1 MQVVQLF
8 EVGPLQVAHLTSHE
22 YPYNTR
28 TSVDEADT
36 MCKLSSLTAIEVGA
50 LVKVFV
56 NSRLGV
62 AVGAKKEIWNIF
74 KFEPRAT
81 TKELEVIRAILLL
94 LAKVLGKVS
103 VQRLEYVPE
112 VSIPMQVVAV
122 HAIR

>member
-1 MQVVQLF
+1 MQEIQLF
-8 EVGPLQVAHLTSHE
+8 DVVPLQVAHVTSHK

-28 TSVDEADT
+28 TSVDKADT

-50 LVKVFV
+50 LVNVFV

-62 AVGAKKEIWNIF
+62 AVGAIKEIWNIF

-81 TKELEVIRAILLL
+81 TKELEFIRAILLL

-103 VQRLEYVPE
+103 VQRLEMFPKCLFLCK
-112 VSIPMQVVAV
+112 
-122 HAIR
+122 